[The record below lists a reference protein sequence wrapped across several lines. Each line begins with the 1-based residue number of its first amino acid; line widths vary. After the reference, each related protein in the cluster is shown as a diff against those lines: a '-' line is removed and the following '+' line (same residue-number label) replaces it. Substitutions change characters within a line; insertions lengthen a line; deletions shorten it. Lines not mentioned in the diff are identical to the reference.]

1 MSETD
6 DPLVSV
12 RNLELHYP
20 VTEGLLRRETGRVRA
35 VDGVSFDIRPGE
47 SFGLVGE
54 SGCGKSSTALAMLRM
69 EEPTGGEIRFDGED
83 VLEYDAADLRRYRR
97 RVQLVLQDPDSAF
110 NPRMTVGEAVGEPL
124 RVHGLSDSERRREI
138 VADALERVGLSGEDA
153 DDYPHEFSGGEKQR
167 IAIARA
173 LVLNPDVIVAD
184 EPVSALDGRTK
195 AEVLDLLDDLQDR
208 FGIAIVLISHDID
221 LVRRFCD
228 RVAVMYLGEIVERGP
243 TETVVGDPSHPY
255 TRTLVASIPSLD
267 PAIPAA
273 DAGVD
278 LLTDD
283 LPDATD
289 VPSGCRFHPRCPAI
303 IPPESVDLPR
313 DHWQGVVA
321 FRFRLEREWDDADE
335 LRASILR
342 EVPPAE
348 RSDTDIGTAV
358 RAAFGLP
365 EELADADVEAAV
377 EAAVKAIE
385 SGDLDAARRPLA
397 ETTTSVCERESPAV
411 VEVETAHPVSCHRYD
426 PSVPGDPE
434 TGIETRPSEE

>member
-1 MSETD
+1 MTD
-6 DPLVSV
+6 RPLVSV
-12 RNLELHYP
+12 RDLELHYP

-35 VDGVSFDIRPGE
+35 VDGVSFDIQPGE

-69 EEPTGGEIRFDGED
+69 EEPTAGSIYFDGED
-83 VLEYDAADLRRYRR
+83 VLAYDDADLRRYRR

-138 VADALERVGLSGEDA
+138 VEDTLERVGLSGEDA

-195 AEVLDLLDDLQDR
+195 ADVLELLGDLQDR
-208 FGIAIVLISHDID
+208 FGISIVLISHDID

-243 TETVVGDPSHPY
+243 TDAVVGDPKHPY
-255 TRTLVASIPSLD
+255 TQTLIASIPSLD
-267 PAIPAA
+267 PAIPA
-273 DAGVD
+273 DAAGTD

-283 LPDATD
+283 LPDAAD

-303 IPPESVDLPR
+303 IPPEGIDLTR
-313 DHWQGVVA
+313 EQWQDLVR
-321 FRFRLEREWDDADE
+321 FRFRLEREWGDSDE
-335 LRASILR
+335 LRASVLR
-342 EVPPAE
+342 ELPPAE
-348 RSDTDIGTAV
+348 RSDSDFDAAV
-358 RAAFGLP
+358 RDAFDLP
-365 EELADADVEAAV
+365 AKLPDSDVETALV
-377 EAAVKAIE
+377 RAIE
-385 SGDLDAARRPLA
+385 AIEADELDAAREPLA
-397 ETTTSVCERESPAV
+397 DVATSVCERQSPPPAV
-411 VEVETAHPVSCHRYD
+411 SETSHPVSCHRYD

-434 TGIETRPSEE
+434 TGIDVSPAEE

>member
-1 MSETD
+1 
-6 DPLVSV
+6 
-12 RNLELHYP
+12 
-20 VTEGLLRRETGRVRA
+20 
-35 VDGVSFDIRPGE
+35 
-47 SFGLVGE
+47 
-54 SGCGKSSTALAMLRM
+54 
-69 EEPTGGEIRFDGED
+69 
-83 VLEYDAADLRRYRR
+83 
-97 RVQLVLQDPDSAF
+97 
-110 NPRMTVGEAVGEPL
+110 
-124 RVHGLSDSERRREI
+124 
-138 VADALERVGLSGEDA
+138 
-153 DDYPHEFSGGEKQR
+153 
-167 IAIARA
+167 
-173 LVLNPDVIVAD
+173 
-184 EPVSALDGRTK
+184 
-195 AEVLDLLDDLQDR
+195 
-208 FGIAIVLISHDID
+208 DID